1 MELDVSAKDVLKAMV
16 SAQAQGTP
24 QLHQVSAQQ
33 AREMLLRS
41 KETFGT
47 PGPDIAE
54 VRDIEIPSYPPPGVV
69 GEEVSTKIIPAR
81 FYRDHADKGPIIIYY
96 HGGGWVIGDL
106 ESHDGL
112 CRHLAKESG
121 LALLAVDYRLA
132 PEHPFPAAVDD
143 AYTALE
149 WVAAQGEI
157 LGVDISRI
165 ALAGDSAGGNL
176 SAVVAQL
183 AKERGGPAIK
193 MQALLYPATDMR
205 GESESHRM
213 FTNHLLTPDSYQ
225 WFLKHYLLNPMDRD
239 DPRASPLRS
248 PNLEGLPTAFVL
260 TAGFDPLRDEGKAYA
275 DKLKVA
281 GVKVIYRCF
290 EGQIHG
296 FLTLDKMITE
306 AKRAVCEL
314 SAALKEELV

>member
-1 MELDVSAKDVLKAMV
+1 MELDVSAKGVLEAM
-16 SAQAQGTP
+16 AATQAQGTP
-24 QLHQVSAQQ
+24 QLHEVSPQQ
-33 AREMLLRS
+33 AREMFLRS
-41 KETFGT
+41 KEIFGT
-47 PGPDIAE
+47 SGPDIAE
-54 VRDIEIPSYPPPGVV
+54 VRDIEIPPCHTPR
-69 GEEVSTKIIPAR
+69 VSGGISAQTIPVR
-81 FYRDHADKGPIIIYY
+81 FYRDHADKGPVIIYY

-112 CRHLAKESG
+112 CRHLVKESG

-143 AYTALE
+143 AYAALE
-149 WVAAQGEI
+149 WVAEQGEV
-157 LGVDISRI
+157 LGVDSSRI
-165 ALAGDSAGGNL
+165 VLAGDSAGGNL

-183 AKERGGPAIK
+183 AKERSGPAIK

-213 FTNHLLTPDSYQ
+213 FTNHLLTPESYQ
-225 WFLKHYLLNPMDRD
+225 WFLKHYLPHSADRD
-239 DPRASPLRS
+239 DPRASPLRCAD
-248 PNLEGLPTAFVL
+248 LEGLPTAFVL

-275 DKLKVA
+275 DRLKTA

-296 FLTLDKMITE
+296 FLTLDKMITQ
-306 AKRAVCEL
+306 AKQAVCEL
-314 SAALKEELV
+314 SAVLKEELV

>member
-1 MELDVSAKDVLKAMV
+1 MELDVSAKDVLEAMA

-24 QLHQVSAQQ
+24 QLHEVSAQQ
-33 AREMLLRS
+33 AREMFLRL
-41 KETFGT
+41 KEFFGT

-54 VRDIEIPSYPPPGVV
+54 LRDIEIPSSRTPGV
-69 GEEVSTKIIPAR
+69 GGALEAQTIPVR
-81 FYRDHADKGPIIIYY
+81 FYRDHADKGPIIVYY

-149 WVAAQGEI
+149 WVAAQGEET
-157 LGVDISRI
+157 LGVDPSRI
-165 ALAGDSAGGNL
+165 VLAGDSAGGNL
-176 SAVVAQL
+176 SAVVAQI
-183 AKERGGPAIK
+183 AKARGGPAIK

-225 WFLKHYLLNPMDRD
+225 WFLKHYLPNPADRD
-239 DPRASPLRS
+239 DPRASPLRCA
-248 PNLEGLPTAFVL
+248 NLEGLPSAFVL

-275 DKLKVA
+275 DKLKAA

-290 EGQIHG
+290 EGQVHG
-296 FLTLDKMITE
+296 FLTLDKIIAE
-306 AKRAVCEL
+306 AKKAVGEL
-314 SAALKEELV
+314 SVALKKELV